1 MMPRVDWSAENLIKL
16 AIWVVFVAMA
26 LSAIFDFDDR
36 ADSAKWMVR
45 SILIAVIL
53 HVAVSWIYR
62 KRDVG

>member
-1 MMPRVDWSAENLIKL
+1 MPKVDWSAETLIKL
-16 AIWVVFVAMA
+16 AIWVVFIALA
-26 LSAIFDFDDR
+26 LSAFFDFDDW

-53 HVAVSWIYR
+53 DIAVSWIYR

>member
-1 MMPRVDWSAENLIKL
+1 MPKVDRSAETLIKL
-16 AIWVVFVAMA
+16 AIWVVFIALA
-26 LSAIFDFDDR
+26 LSAFFDFDDW

-62 KRDVG
+62 KRDAA

>member
-1 MMPRVDWSAENLIKL
+1 MPKVDWSAETLIKL
-16 AIWVVFVAMA
+16 AIWVVFIALA
-26 LSAIFDFDDR
+26 LSAFFDFDDW

>member
-1 MMPRVDWSAENLIKL
+1 MPKVDWSAETLIKL
-16 AIWVVFVAMA
+16 AIWVVFIALA
-26 LSAIFDFDDR
+26 LSAIFDFDDW

-62 KRDVG
+62 KRDAA

>member
-1 MMPRVDWSAENLIKL
+1 MPKVDWSAETLIKL
-16 AIWVVFVAMA
+16 AIWVVFIALA
-26 LSAIFDFDDR
+26 LSAFFDFDDR

-62 KRDVG
+62 KRDAA

>member
-1 MMPRVDWSAENLIKL
+1 MPKVDWSAETLIKL
-16 AIWVVFVAMA
+16 AIWVVFIALA
-26 LSAIFDFDDR
+26 LSAFFDFNDW

-62 KRDVG
+62 KRDAA

>member
-1 MMPRVDWSAENLIKL
+1 MPKVDWLAETLIKL
-16 AIWVVFVAMA
+16 AIWVVFIALA
-26 LSAIFDFDDR
+26 LSAFFDFDDW

-62 KRDVG
+62 KRDAV

>member
-1 MMPRVDWSAENLIKL
+1 MPKVDWSAETLIKL
-16 AIWVVFVAMA
+16 AIWVVFIALA
-26 LSAIFDFDDR
+26 LSAFFDFDDW

-62 KRDVG
+62 KRDAA

>member
-1 MMPRVDWSAENLIKL
+1 MLKVDWSAEKLIKL

-26 LSAIFDFDDR
+26 LSAIFDFDDW

>member
-1 MMPRVDWSAENLIKL
+1 MMPRVDWSAEKLIKI

-26 LSAIFDFDDR
+26 LSAIFDFDDW